1 MTNHKVTKFQQ
12 SDTIYERAAQTN
24 SKNARRKNMDD
35 SCTPSGNR
43 IENEWFEYL
52 DKNWHLICVQKPVD
66 LPKVFS
72 RRDAVGLRVRQKL
85 MIHAVYEQVLKKQK
99 EEIAQLK
106 ELEGVLI
113 PESFNYEKLSIRN
126 EELEILRERR
136 PKTMSDMMALRDVN
150 PGSVLMVMRAVEKLK
165 NK

>member
-1 MTNHKVTKFQQ
+1 M
-12 SDTIYERAAQTN
+12 
-24 SKNARRKNMDD
+24 
-35 SCTPSGNR
+35 
-43 IENEWFEYL
+43 
-52 DKNWHLICVQKPVD
+52 
-66 LPKVFS
+66 FS

>member
-1 MTNHKVTKFQQ
+1 M
-12 SDTIYERAAQTN
+12 
-24 SKNARRKNMDD
+24 
-35 SCTPSGNR
+35 
-43 IENEWFEYL
+43 
-52 DKNWHLICVQKPVD
+52 
-66 LPKVFS
+66 FS

-85 MIHAVYEQVLKKQK
+85 MIHAVYEQVLKKQQ

-113 PESFNYEKLSIRN
+113 PASFNYEKLSIRN

>member
-1 MTNHKVTKFQQ
+1 
-12 SDTIYERAAQTN
+12 
-24 SKNARRKNMDD
+24 
-35 SCTPSGNR
+35 
-43 IENEWFEYL
+43 
-52 DKNWHLICVQKPVD
+52 
-66 LPKVFS
+66 
-72 RRDAVGLRVRQKL
+72 
-85 MIHAVYEQVLKKQK
+85 MIHAVYEQVLKKQR

-113 PESFNYEKLSIRN
+113 PASFNYEKLSIRN
-126 EELEILRERR
+126 EELEILKERR